1 MSERLSA
8 NSRDVISIIIP
19 EDPDDNLNI
28 DQLTLDF
35 RRQLGRLIQ
44 RSRFNKLENNRFRYA
59 PNDTTTLL
67 KQKKT
72 LKDHRQ
78 KLNIDR
84 YLISKFDRRTDSRYN
99 RQGTKQPFY
108 RSNLLKRLSSKRRGN
123 VLQNKRKMRENKW
136 RHINNFSQSRL
147 VNNNINKNNQSS
159 LDVIDVENNSVNK
172 RNSFAFNYRKRKLQ
186 SNKVLSNNKVNNYMI
201 LNPEDVEFSTLQKS
215 NSIPDC
221 LRKIDENGKEYL
233 LCFNGSAINLSETMM
248 RTIKNK
254 NYIYDRENNVN
265 TNNPSLNDKSQKK
278 VYPINIQVNDYKE
291 IEKILQNPE
300 TILKRINPLDIEKN
314 NNININEINNKKS
327 RGTQIDDNSEN
338 NDIIKLK
345 TSNSQQLKTED
356 YSNDRVSD
364 FLSDNARHYDSI
376 NNQATYLRNASQL
389 DFDNKNFPL
398 RISRSV
404 SNNQFS
410 KTPMI
415 HARQRSD
422 KLIKHKLPVK
432 KFWTVEEE

>member
-8 NSRDVISIIIP
+8 NSGDVISIIIP

-44 RSRFNKLENNRFRYA
+44 QSRFNKLENNRFRYT
-59 PNDTTTLL
+59 PNDITTLL

-78 KLNIDR
+78 KLNINR

-99 RQGTKQPFY
+99 RQGKKQPLY

-123 VLQNKRKMRENKW
+123 VLQYKRKMRENKW
-136 RHINNFSQSRL
+136 RHINNFSQSNL
-147 VNNNINKNNQSS
+147 VNNNINKNNRSS

-172 RNSFAFNYRKRKLQ
+172 RNSFAFNYRKQKLQ
-186 SNKVLSNNKVNNYMI
+186 SSKVLSNKKVNNYVTA
-201 LNPEDVEFSTLQKS
+201 NPEDVEISSFKKS

-233 LCFNGSAINLSETMM
+233 LCFNGSAINLSETMV

-254 NYIYDRENNVN
+254 NFNYDRENNVN
-265 TNNPSLNDKSQKK
+265 TNNPSLNNDKSQKT

-291 IEKILQNPE
+291 IEEILQNPE
-300 TILKRINPLDIEKN
+300 TALKRISPLDIEKN

-327 RGTQIDDNSEN
+327 RATQIDGNLENS
-338 NDIIKLK
+338 DIIKLK
-345 TSNSQQLKTED
+345 TSNSEQLKTED
-356 YSNDRVSD
+356 YSDDTVRD
-364 FLSDNARHYDSI
+364 FLSNNARRYDLI
-376 NNQATYLRNASQL
+376 NNQAIYQRNASQL
-389 DFDNKNFPL
+389 YLDNENFPL

-410 KTPMI
+410 KTPTI
-415 HARQRSD
+415 YSRQRS
-422 KLIKHKLPVK
+422 
-432 KFWTVEEE
+432 EN

>member
-8 NSRDVISIIIP
+8 NSGDVISIIIP

-44 RSRFNKLENNRFRYA
+44 QSRFNKLENNRFRYA

-72 LKDHRQ
+72 LKDHRR
-78 KLNIDR
+78 KLNINR

-99 RQGTKQPFY
+99 RQGKKQQPFY

-123 VLQNKRKMRENKW
+123 VLQFKRKMRENKW
-136 RHINNFSQSRL
+136 RYTNNFSQSNL
-147 VNNNINKNNQSS
+147 VNNNINKNNRSS

-172 RNSFAFNYRKRKLQ
+172 RNSLALNYRKQKLQ
-186 SNKVLSNNKVNNYMI
+186 SSKVLSNKKVKNYVT
-201 LNPEDVEFSTLQKS
+201 LNPENVEISALKKS
-215 NSIPDC
+215 KSIPDC

-254 NYIYDRENNVN
+254 NFNYDRENNVN
-265 TNNPSLNDKSQKK
+265 TNNPSLNNDKSQKT

-291 IEKILQNPE
+291 IEEILQNPE
-300 TILKRINPLDIEKN
+300 TALKRINPLDIEKN

-327 RGTQIDDNSEN
+327 RTQIDDNSEN

-356 YSNDRVSD
+356 YSDDPVRD
-364 FLSDNARHYDSI
+364 FLSDNARRYDLI
-376 NNQATYLRNASQL
+376 NNQAIYRRNASQL
-389 DFDNKNFPL
+389 YLDNENFPL

-410 KTPMI
+410 KKSTI
-415 HARQRSD
+415 YARQRS
-422 KLIKHKLPVK
+422 KSN
-432 KFWTVEEE
+432 